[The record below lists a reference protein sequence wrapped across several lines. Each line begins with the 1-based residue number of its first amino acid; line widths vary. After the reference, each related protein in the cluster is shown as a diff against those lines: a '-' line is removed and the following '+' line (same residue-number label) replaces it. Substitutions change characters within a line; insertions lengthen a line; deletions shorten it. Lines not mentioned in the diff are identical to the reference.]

1 MILPTR
7 HITTNASLI
16 AIGALILANLGAGPR
31 SVNDVWVDLRD
42 ETGVVTFDRFCLAVT
57 FLYTLGIVEQE
68 GNRLRR
74 LNR

>member
-16 AIGALILANLGAGPR
+16 AIGALILASLGAGSR

-42 ETGVVTFDRFCLAVT
+42 ESGVVTFDRFCLAVT
-57 FLYTLGIVEQE
+57 FLYTLGIVDHD
-68 GNRLRR
+68 GDRLRR
-74 LNR
+74 VAR